1 MLPKMLVGDFK
12 GETKVKKSVGAA
24 GTSAAGQ
31 QQGGV

>member
-24 GTSAAGQ
+24 GSTASGQ
-31 QQGGV
+31 QEAGK